1 MGIDI
6 AAVARPAHQKRPF
19 FGLSPMQAGLLSLL
33 LLVGVLLMG
42 ITVDVELLNTL
53 LIFITLTVFGL
64 WLCYRARID
73 LGDPKLNIL
82 STFWLLKL
90 IITIFLLYAG
100 WIPQLDPSS
109 GSWGYD
115 PQRFYIDAWDIVEN
129 GWKPLAPSIYQGII
143 YYYGAI
149 FYLFGHNP
157 VIPALINAFVTLL
170 GCLFLIRCVY
180 SFVPVHTAKDWTI
193 AGLLLVPEVLWY
205 DVMTSR
211 ETLMAMVIIIAALSV
226 GRYLVSVKN
235 VSFAKT
241 LLLAGTALFAILAI
255 RSSMAIPFLASIGAM
270 LLLHSKRKVGPWAK
284 LLLLGLAIA
293 GMSVGTLIQNL
304 TGGSAEG
311 YLAQLERALSLN
323 ISAAS
328 QGEWG
333 WSKNSIGLLIKP
345 NNAVQA
351 LLFLPPRMVLYLAAP
366 LPNVAVSLTELISG
380 SWYAW
385 QNLMTLPTSAMMLL
399 GFPYVLAGTAQ
410 SWRKRCQLPALLVTP
425 ITFWCT
431 FIAVAGGNIIIHE
444 RYRLMF
450 TLLIFACMWF
460 GYTRCSRREVKRWAL
475 PWFSLLAAG
484 AVFYIAYKFVW

>member
-1 MGIDI
+1 MGTDI
-6 AAVARPAHQKRPF
+6 TVVARPARQKLKC
-19 FGLSPMQAGLLSLL
+19 FGLNPMQAALLSVLL
-33 LLVGVLLMG
+33 WVGVLLMG
-42 ITVDVELLNTL
+42 ITVIVELLNTL
-53 LIFITLTVFGL
+53 LIFITLTGIGL

-73 LGDPKLNIL
+73 LGDPNLNIL

-100 WIPQLDPSS
+100 WMPQLDPSS

-115 PQRFYIDAWDIVEN
+115 PQRFYIDAWDLVEN
-129 GWKPLAPSIYQGII
+129 GWKPLAPSMYQGIVF
-143 YYYGAI
+143 YYGAI

-180 SFVPVHTAKDWTI
+180 SFVPDRTAKDWTI

-205 DVMTSR
+205 DVMTGR
-211 ETLMAMVIIIAALSV
+211 ETLMAVLIIIAALSV

-241 LLLAGTALFAILAI
+241 VLFAGTALFAILAV
-255 RSSMAIPFLASIGAM
+255 RSTMAIPLVASISVMVM
-270 LLLHSKRKVGPWAK
+270 LPHSKHR

-293 GMSVGTLIQNL
+293 GMSAGPLIQNL
-304 TGGSAEG
+304 AGGTPVDYIASLE
-311 YLAQLERALSLN
+311 LAQSFDNNVAS
-323 ISAAS
+323 SAKS
-328 QGEWG
+328 V

-345 NNAVQA
+345 TNAWQA
-351 LLFLPPRMVLYLAAP
+351 LFFLPPRMLLYLAAP
-366 LPNVAVSLTELISG
+366 LPDVAVSITGLISG

-385 QNLMTLPTSAMMLL
+385 QNLMTMPTSAMMLL
-399 GFPYVLAGTAQ
+399 GFPYLLAGTAQ
-410 SWRKRCQLPALLVTP
+410 SWRKRCQFPALLITP

-484 AVFYIAYKFVW
+484 AVFYIGYKFVW